1 MRITVDTNVLISAL
15 GWNGAEAAVIEMV
28 LDSSLVLCLSAQILS
43 EFYRVVNYPK
53 FGFTDEEI
61 DGFIGRLLTNSII
74 VNPSQSIN
82 AVADDPDD
90 NKIIECAVEGK
101 AEYIISGDKHLLSL
115 GEYKNVKILRA
126 SEFLQV
132 LLANHEQ
139 EKYPSN
145 NRHKS

>member
-101 AEYIISGDKHLLSL
+101 AEYIISGDRHLLSL

-126 SEFLQV
+126 SEFLQF

-139 EKYPSN
+139 K
-145 NRHKS
+145 KG